1 MFQGLSQGAT
11 LYILYK
17 NEPRMEKGRIISV
30 NTHLPQ
36 FNPSQPQAMLGGMVT
51 DLTVAVG
58 SDTIPFAG
66 LPASASVANF
76 PDKGMYI
83 SEDQGMIINEIT
95 AMRDNS
101 QRIVDS
107 YDAHK
112 TLRDKCDELLLSLN
126 PERQKEIAQAKEL
139 SELRGQLEEMK
150 KMLSA
155 ALGTKNSK
163 EK

>member
-17 NEPRMEKGRIISV
+17 NEPRMEKGRVLSV

-36 FNPSQPQAMLGGMVT
+36 FNPAQPQAMFSGMVT

-58 SDTIPFAG
+58 NETIPFAG
-66 LPASASVANF
+66 LPATASVANF
-76 PDKGMYI
+76 PDKGMFVG
-83 SEDQGMIINEIT
+83 EEQGMVVNELT

-107 YDAHK
+107 YETHK
-112 TLRDKCDELLLSLN
+112 ALRDKCDALLLSLN
-126 PERQKEIAQAKEL
+126 PDKQKEIQSAKEM
-139 SELRGQLEEMK
+139 EALRGQLAEMK
-150 KMLSA
+150 RMLSA
-155 ALGTKNSK
+155 ALGSKTK
-163 EK
+163 EE

>member
-1 MFQGLSQGAT
+1 MFQGLQQGAT

-17 NEPRMEKGRIISV
+17 NEPRIEKGRVISL
-30 NTHLPQ
+30 NTHMPQ
-36 FNPSQPQAMLGGMVT
+36 FNPSQPQAMFSGMVT

-66 LPASASVANF
+66 LPATASVANF
-76 PDKGMYI
+76 PDKGMFV
-83 SEDQGMIINEIT
+83 SEDQSMVINEIT

-101 QRIVDS
+101 QRVVDS

-112 TLRDKCDELLLSLN
+112 SLRDKCESLLLSLN
-126 PERQKEIAQAKEL
+126 PDKQKEIQNAKDVAEL
-139 SELRGQLEEMK
+139 KGQLEEMK

-155 ALGTKNSK
+155 VLGTKTK
-163 EK
+163 EE

>member
-17 NEPRMEKGRIISV
+17 NEPRVERGRVLSV

-36 FNPSQPQAMLGGMVT
+36 FNPNQPQSMLGGMVT

-66 LPASASVANF
+66 LPANASVANF
-76 PDKGMYI
+76 PDKGLFI
-83 SEDQGMIINEIT
+83 GEDQGMIVNELT
-95 AMRDNS
+95 SMRDNS

-112 TLRDKCDELLLSLN
+112 ALRDKCDALLLSLN
-126 PERQKEIAQAKEL
+126 PEKLTQMQNAKEMADL
-139 SELRGQLEEMK
+139 KGELAELKQ
-150 KMLSA
+150 MLSA
-155 ALGTKNSK
+155 VLGTKTK
-163 EK
+163 EE

>member
-17 NEPRMEKGRIISV
+17 NEPRMERGRILSV

-36 FNPSQPQAMLGGMVT
+36 FNPNQPQAMLGGMVT

-58 SDTIPFAG
+58 NDTIPFAS
-66 LPASASVANF
+66 LPANASLANF
-76 PDKGMYI
+76 SDRGLFI
-83 SEDQGMIINEIT
+83 SEDQGAIVNELT

-101 QRIVDS
+101 QRVVDS

-112 TLRDKCDELLLSLN
+112 ALRDKCDALLLSLN
-126 PERQKEIAQAKEL
+126 PEKQTQMQNAKEMADL
-139 SELRGQLEEMK
+139 KGELAEMK

-155 ALGTKNSK
+155 FLVTKPK
-163 EK
+163 EE

>member
-1 MFQGLSQGAT
+1 
-11 LYILYK
+11 
-17 NEPRMEKGRIISV
+17 
-30 NTHLPQ
+30 
-36 FNPSQPQAMLGGMVT
+36 VT

-58 SDTIPFAG
+58 SETIPFAG

-76 PDKGMYI
+76 PDRGMFI
-83 SEDQGMIINEIT
+83 SENQALVVNELT

-112 TLRDKCDELLLSLN
+112 ALLEKYEALLLSLN
-126 PERQKEIAQAKEL
+126 PERQKEVQSAKEMADL
-139 SELRGQLEEMK
+139 KGELAEMK

-155 ALGTKNSK
+155 VLGTKNK
-163 EK
+163 EEK

>member
-17 NEPRMEKGRIISV
+17 NEPRMEKGRIVSV

-66 LPASASVANF
+66 LPATASVANF
-76 PDKGMYI
+76 PDRGMYV
-83 SEDQGMIINEIT
+83 SEDQGMIINEVT

-101 QRIVDS
+101 QRVVDS

-112 TLRDKCDELLLSLN
+112 ALRDKCEALLLSLN
-126 PERQKEIAQAKEL
+126 PERQKEIQNAKDVAEL
-139 SELRGQLEEMK
+139 KGELADLKR
-150 KMLSA
+150 MLSA
-155 ALGTKNSK
+155 VLGAKTK
-163 EK
+163 EE

>member
-17 NEPRMEKGRIISV
+17 NEPRLEKGRIVSV

-36 FNPSQPQAMLGGMVT
+36 YNPAQPQALFGGMVT
-51 DLTVAVG
+51 DLTVSVG

-76 PDKGMYI
+76 PDKGIFI
-83 SEDQGMIINEIT
+83 SEDQGLVVNELTSI
-95 AMRDNS
+95 RDNA

-107 YDAHK
+107 YDAHRE
-112 TLRDKCDELLLSLN
+112 LRDRCDELLLSLN
-126 PERQKEIAQAKEL
+126 PERKKEARAEAEMAALKGEL
-139 SELRGQLEEMK
+139 ADLKR
-150 KMLSA
+150 MLSA
-155 ALGTKNSK
+155 ALGTKSK
-163 EK
+163 ED